1 MGLSEEEKNRIWE
14 EERERARLL
23 GGGEAQ
29 QESVKGQGTAV
40 TINIPL
46 GRRDRI
52 WNGPQN

>member
-23 GGGEAQ
+23 GGEAQ